1 MSSISVLQAPGPGQ
15 VASVKASSNISSS
28 APSTASAGTA
38 AAVAASAAQ
47 YPNPRVEIDPLT
59 TRVLIEYR
67 DTQTGTP
74 QYQVPSRAQLLLYHE
89 TQSQASARAAPTVN
103 GSRAV

>member
-15 VASVKASSNISSS
+15 VVSVKTSSNVSSQ
-28 APSTASAGTA
+28 APSTTFAGTA
-38 AAVAASAAQ
+38 TAVGASVAQ

-67 DTQTGTP
+67 DAQTGTP
-74 QYQVPSRAQLLLYHE
+74 QYQVPSKAQLLLYHE
-89 TQSQASARAAPTVN
+89 TQSQASARTAPTAN
-103 GSRAV
+103 GSTAV